1 MNGPQTLPVA
11 ALILGLPLALAAQ
24 SVDVSTYVDSYTRM
38 SATMGTAAVSA
49 EDASIM
55 NDVYGDAFSKPSV
68 YHDDA
73 TKAESSRLRGRYSA
87 SSSPYR
93 LTFQRDPSISSQV
106 REAIIRDLIAND
118 PSLDH
123 VELEAGFKRDQILST
138 FDKLLATFGYSG
150 ANIVDALTAFYIVSW
165 EIVNNA
171 DASHNIQGIRATHDK
186 LLHAALNNPKL
197 TSLSNDEKQKFAE
210 TLAYQ
215 VVLTGA
221 AKNELI
227 REGDTARLQQL
238 RGQVRTAAM
247 KLGPDPYTL
256 KLTDQGLVPKS

>member
-1 MNGPQTLPVA
+1 MAASFMVENSWASNWQKTWTLQRSAP
-11 ALILGLPLALAAQ
+11 PKLASQGGKAY
-24 SVDVSTYVDSYTRM
+24 SS
-38 SATMGTAAVSA
+38 
-49 EDASIM
+49 
-55 NDVYGDAFSKPSV
+55 
-68 YHDDA
+68 DA
-73 TKAESSRLRGRYSA
+73 TVPFGDSA
-87 SSSPYR
+87 AT
-93 LTFQRDPSISSQV
+93 LTFQRSPAVSVEV
-106 REAIIRDLIAND
+106 RESIVSSLLKND
-118 PSLDH
+118 PSLQRRQ
-123 VELEAGFKRDQILST
+123 LETDFTNDQILNA
-138 FDKLLATFGYSG
+138 FDHLLSKFGYSG
-150 ANIVDALTAFYIVSW
+150 TNVVDTLAAFYIVSW
-165 EIVNNA
+165 ELVNNA

>member
-1 MNGPQTLPVA
+1 MWPAVDSTTPLVMTQSAKLSSERAFSSALASAGMAPNGSSGEA
-11 ALILGLPLALAAQ
+11 PLASANSLTFHRDPA
-24 SVDVSTYVDSYTRM
+24 VSTRVKEYIVDEL
-38 SATMGTAAVSA
+38 V
-49 EDASIM
+49 
-55 NDVYGDAFSKPSV
+55 K
-68 YHDDA
+68 
-73 TKAESSRLRGRYSA
+73 
-87 SSSPYR
+87 
-93 LTFQRDPSISSQV
+93 
-106 REAIIRDLIAND
+106 ND
-118 PSLDH
+118 PSLHRSD
-123 VELEAGFKRDQILST
+123 LERSFGNNQIIGAFDRLLSN
-138 FDKLLATFGYSG
+138 FGYSG
-150 ANIVDALTAFYIVSW
+150 ANVVNALTAFYIVSW

-171 DASHNIQGIRATHDK
+171 DASNNVQGIRATHDK
-186 LLHAALNNPKL
+186 LLQAALNNPNL
-197 TSLSNDEKQKFAE
+197 TSLSNEEKQKFAE